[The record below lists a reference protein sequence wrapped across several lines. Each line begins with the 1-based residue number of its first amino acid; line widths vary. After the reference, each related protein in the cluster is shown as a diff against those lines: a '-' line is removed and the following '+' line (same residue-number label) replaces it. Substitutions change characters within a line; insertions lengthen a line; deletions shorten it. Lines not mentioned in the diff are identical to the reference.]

1 VTEPVT
7 ATNASPVLAA
17 VTRVAVEA
25 TGASRGRLMI
35 AAGSAGLHVVA
46 AHGGSG
52 AWRVDNE
59 GGMAGYVMATGQPQ
73 VLTYQPA
80 SEATSAPS
88 SALCVP
94 CICDDEAVGALE
106 LQDKAGGAS
115 FTIDDLELAGLL
127 GGIAGV
133 AMARRRAPSSPDPT
147 RLTGDLGRLAA
158 TDPARYATIANL
170 VRSLLDA

>member
-1 VTEPVT
+1 MTESEP
-7 ATNASPVLAA
+7 NPVLAA

-25 TGASRGRLMI
+25 TGASRGRLMT
-35 AAGSAGLHVVA
+35 AADGDGLHVVA

-52 AWRVDNE
+52 AWRAVDE
-59 GGMAGYVMATGQPQ
+59 SGVASYVMATGQPQ
-73 VLTYQPA
+73 VLTYPPPSTPSQA
-80 SEATSAPS
+80 ISAAP

-94 CICDDEAVGALE
+94 CICEDEAVGALE
-106 LQDKAGGAS
+106 LQDKVGGGA

-133 AMARRRAPSSPDPT
+133 AIARRRASESPDPT
-147 RLTGDLGRLAA
+147 RLAGDLGRLAA
-158 TDPARYATIANL
+158 ADPSRYATIANL